1 MSTGAM
7 TQPMVALPAIK
18 SSELTLSQFQDALP
32 EQMKKNISKDVVD
45 GINNLLS
52 DPDMAAAYRD
62 NLVGYTNVMKEGK
75 FKLTSYVSAV
85 KYVTQKLS
93 GKNNQDAY
101 MATFPDKWADWISR
115 NVSAKDISSYVS
127 VYNGSKLVNLI
138 LEQSLIPNW
147 VLNQDVRQKA
157 INHLATLM
165 TTAQSEKVQAD
176 AAIGLLNALKMPDKL
191 KVELDVGVK
200 QDSVMDQLQ
209 KASLDLASRMQDMM
223 KAGVWS
229 AQDLLDEK
237 VIQGEVER
245 VD

>member
-1 MSTGAM
+1 MSTGAL
-7 TQPMVALPAIK
+7 TQPMVALPAIT
-18 SSELTLSQFQDALP
+18 SSELTLQQFQEALP
-32 EQMKKNISKDVVD
+32 DQMKKNISKDVVD
-45 GINNLLS
+45 GINVLLS

-209 KASLDLASRMQDMM
+209 KASLDLATRMQDMM

>member
-176 AAIGLLNALKMPDKL
+176 AAIGLLSALKMPDKL

-209 KASLDLASRMQDMM
+209 KASLDLATRMQDMM

-245 VD
+245 VE

>member
-1 MSTGAM
+1 
-7 TQPMVALPAIK
+7 
-18 SSELTLSQFQDALP
+18 
-32 EQMKKNISKDVVD
+32 
-45 GINNLLS
+45 
-52 DPDMAAAYRD
+52 
-62 NLVGYTNVMKEGK
+62 
-75 FKLTSYVSAV
+75 
-85 KYVTQKLS
+85 
-93 GKNNQDAY
+93 

-176 AAIGLLNALKMPDKL
+176 AAIGLLSALKMPDKL

-209 KASLDLASRMQDMM
+209 KASLDLATRMQDMM

-245 VD
+245 VE

>member
-1 MSTGAM
+1 MSTRTAGAM
-7 TQPMVALPAIK
+7 ATQPVLAGNQM
-18 SSELTLSQFQDALP
+18 TLDQFRDALP
-32 EQMKKNISKDVVD
+32 DQVKKNINKDVVD
-45 GINNLLS
+45 NLNQLLS
-52 DPDMAAAYRD
+52 DPDMAESYRD
-62 NLVGYTNVMKEGK
+62 NLIGYTNVMKEGK

-85 KYVTQKLS
+85 KYVTQKLA

-101 MATFPDKWADWISR
+101 MATFPDKWADWVAR

-147 VLNQDVRQKA
+147 IINQDLRQKA
-157 INHLATLM
+157 INQLATIMM
-165 TTAQSEKVQAD
+165 TASSEKVQTD
-176 AAIGLLNALKMPDKL
+176 AAIGLLGAIKMPDKL

-200 QDSVMDQLQ
+200 QNSVMDQLQ
-209 KASLDLASRMQDMM
+209 QASLDLATRMQQMVA
-223 KAGVWS
+223 AGAWS

-237 VIQGEVER
+237 VIDGEAQR